1 MKEPLRSR
9 CAGRLGG
16 GEEMG
21 REREVWEGMENDGV
35 GENRGGEKGR
45 QGA

>member
-16 GEEMG
+16 REEMG
-21 REREVWEGMENDGV
+21 REVWEGMENDGV
-35 GENRGGEKGR
+35 GERRGGKNRRKG
-45 QGA
+45 A